1 MDQFSRL
8 DIYLIK
14 SFVFNQLIYLDS
26 IENVDYFNGIE
37 KVLSSI
43 GVFISDTLFNF
54 FNSDGIEN
62 KDVCMIILINISI
75 FYLF

>member
-14 SFVFNQLIYLDS
+14 SFVFNQLIDLDS
-26 IENVDYFNGIE
+26 MENVDYFNGIE

-62 KDVCMIILINISI
+62 KDVCMIILININI